1 MASVRASL
9 LSSLERANRDD
20 APFRHWMLTNVFPP
34 GLSEALRRLP
44 FSTPHL
50 EGVSGKRE
58 LHNDQRHYFDAVNN
72 ARFAACAAVADAFQS
87 PAVTSAIETLTGADL
102 AGSFVRLEY
111 AQDTEGFWLHPH
123 TDLGVKRFTMLIYL
137 ADDARQIDLGT
148 DLYETEARWAKRS
161 DFVDAAALVF
171 VPSDNTWHGLERRPI
186 SGVRKSVIMN
196 YVTSEWRERWQLA
209 YPDTPVRA

>member
-1 MASVRASL
+1 MTARGFTLDLMASVRASL

-72 ARFAACAAVADAFQS
+72 VQFNQK
-87 PAVTSAIETLTGADL
+87 
-102 AGSFVRLEY
+102 
-111 AQDTEGFWLHPH
+111 Q
-123 TDLGVKRFTMLIYL
+123 
-137 ADDARQIDLGT
+137 
-148 DLYETEARWAKRS
+148 
-161 DFVDAAALVF
+161 LVF
-171 VPSDNTWHGLERRPI
+171 SNNPRSLQL
-186 SGVRKSVIMN
+186 SGKIIF
-196 YVTSEWRERWQLA
+196 
-209 YPDTPVRA
+209 